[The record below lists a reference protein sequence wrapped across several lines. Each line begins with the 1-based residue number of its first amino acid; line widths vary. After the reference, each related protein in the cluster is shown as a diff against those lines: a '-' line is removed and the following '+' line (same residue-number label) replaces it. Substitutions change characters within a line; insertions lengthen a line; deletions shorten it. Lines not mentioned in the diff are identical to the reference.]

1 MEAHMTTNGTKLAL
15 VTGTSSG
22 IGAAVATQLLATGW
36 DVVGVARRPA
46 RLTEARYHHVQLDLA
61 DPKALVTRIPAAL
74 DGRLGADSVRRVALV
89 NNAATAGS
97 AGPLDRLELEPL
109 LEVYAL
115 NLAAPIW
122 LMGYCK
128 RAVRPGVP
136 VRIVNVSSGAA
147 VNPFPGLGAYG
158 SGKAGLRMAG
168 MIYAAEL
175 DSPPAGAAAAP
186 DISILS
192 YEPGVVE
199 TEMQVAARA
208 TPETVFPWVGIFH
221 QFKEQGLL
229 VPPEMPAREI
239 TAYLERDGHP
249 RFSERRFGSA

>member
-1 MEAHMTTNGTKLAL
+1 MTTHGTKLAL
-15 VTGTSSG
+15 VTGSSSG
-22 IGAAVATQLLATGW
+22 IGAAVVAQLLGAGW
-36 DVVGVARRPA
+36 EVVGVARRPP
-46 RLTEARYHHVQLDLA
+46 RLTDPRYQHLQLDLA
-61 DPKALVTRIPAAL
+61 DRNALLTRIPAAL

-89 NNAATAGS
+89 NNAATA
-97 AGPLDRLELEPL
+97 ALTGPLDRLDPESL
-109 LEVYAL
+109 LGVYAL

-147 VNPFPGLGAYG
+147 VSPFAGLGAYA

-175 DSPPAGAAAAP
+175 DSPPAGAAAGP

-192 YEPGVVE
+192 YEPGIVE
-199 TEMQVAARA
+199 TEMQVTIRAA
-208 TPETVFPWVGIFH
+208 PESEFPWVGMFH
-221 QFKEQGLL
+221 HFKAEGLL
-229 VPPEMPAREI
+229 VPPEAPAGEI
-239 TAYLERDGHP
+239 TAYVERDGHP
-249 RFSERRFGSA
+249 RFSEQRYGSS